1 VPGDGTEKLMRCTV
15 CSFPQVTELDLLLA
29 TGTSIRKASQL
40 YGLARSTVARHRV
53 HIAAASAPFGLIHGQ
68 GDPHGTPDPLS
79 EAFLLAERARTPR
92 ERIRALEQI
101 RSATKL
107 RLRGASDLDAEDHEL
122 LDSNIRSA
130 EAAFRDA
137 PDFET
142 AARALS
148 GWRES
153 ILQRLDAVSTPEGIP
168 MQYRLVFTDEEGN
181 LSEPAAPR
189 REPPTFLMPLAD
201 YFRGTPRRFHD
212 PDRFRVERTIHLEW
226 NGPGRQD
233 LKVYEV
239 GSDALVWAK
248 DVTNA

>member
-1 VPGDGTEKLMRCTV
+1 MTGHRCTV
-15 CSFPQVTELDLLLA
+15 CDFEQVIEVDALLGSGSSVRSVA
-29 TGTSIRKASQL
+29 RL
-40 YGLARSTVARHRV
+40 YGLSRTTVGRHV
-53 HIAAASAPFGLIHGQ
+53 AHATPASRRFAVIEKTGG
-68 GDPHGTPDPLS
+68 PDRPTDLLA
-79 EAFLLAERARTPR
+79 EAFRLAERAKMPR

-107 RLRGASDLDAEDHEL
+107 RLRGVSDIEVEDREL

-137 PDFET
+137 LDFET

-153 ILQRLDAVSTPEGIP
+153 ILQRLDAVKAPKGIP
-168 MQYRLVFTDEEGN
+168 MQFRLAFTDEEGS

-189 REPPTFLMPLAD
+189 REPAAFLMPLAD

-212 PDRFRVERTIHLEW
+212 PDRFCVERRSISGGTGQGI
-226 NGPGRQD
+226 R
-233 LKVYEV
+233 
-239 GSDALVWAK
+239 A
-248 DVTNA
+248 

>member
-1 VPGDGTEKLMRCTV
+1 VRG
-15 CSFPQVTELDLLLA
+15 
-29 TGTSIRKASQL
+29 
-40 YGLARSTVARHRV
+40 
-53 HIAAASAPFGLIHGQ
+53 
-68 GDPHGTPDPLS
+68 
-79 EAFLLAERARTPR
+79 
-92 ERIRALEQI
+92 
-101 RSATKL
+101 ATKL
-107 RLRGASDLDAEDHEL
+107 RLRGVFDLDADDHEL

-130 EAAFRDA
+130 ETAFRDA

-153 ILQRLDAVSTPEGIP
+153 ILQRMNAVTAPEGIP
-168 MQYRLVFTDEEGN
+168 TQYRLVFTDEEGN
-181 LSEPAAPR
+181 PAESPAPR
-189 REPPTFLMPLAD
+189 GEPTTFLMPLAG

-239 GSDALVWAK
+239 GSDALVWAMPK
-248 DVTNA
+248 QPSRDGKEGRRDQEDEPARR

>member
-1 VPGDGTEKLMRCTV
+1 VTGHPGGGRCTV
-15 CSFPQVTELDLLLA
+15 CENEQVSEVDALL
-29 TGTSIRKASQL
+29 GSGSSIRQVARLTGVPRSN
-40 YGLARSTVARHRV
+40 LARHKTHLAPTST
-53 HIAAASAPFGLIHGQ
+53 PFALIR
-68 GDPHGTPDPLS
+68 GDGGPDGPADPLT
-79 EAFLLAERARTPR
+79 EAFKLAERARTPR

-101 RSATKL
+101 RGATKL
-107 RLRGASDLDAEDHEL
+107 RLRGASDRDADDQEL

-153 ILQRLDAVSTPEGIP
+153 ILQRLNAVSAPEGIP
-168 MQYRLVFTDEEGN
+168 MQFRLAFTDEEGN

-189 REPPTFLMPLAD
+189 REPATFLMPLAD

-212 PDRFRVERTIHLEW
+212 PERFRVERTIHLAW

-233 LKVYEV
+233 LKVRAVE
-239 GSDALVWAK
+239 SNALVWSK
-248 DVTNA
+248 DVPNA

>member
-1 VPGDGTEKLMRCTV
+1 VTGHPKGRRCSV
-15 CSFPQVTELDLLLA
+15 CEFPQVAAVDALLGSGSSVRSVARLH
-29 TGTSIRKASQL
+29 
-40 YGLARSTVARHRV
+40 GLARTTVARHRG
-53 HIAAASAPFGLIHGQ
+53 HIAPTSRPFTVIRGQ
-68 GDPHGTPDPLS
+68 DHPGTPDPLA
-79 EAFLLAERARTPR
+79 EAFLLAERAKTPR
-92 ERIRALEQI
+92 ERIRALEQV
-101 RSATKL
+101 RGATKL
-107 RLRGASDLDAEDHEL
+107 RLRGASDLDADDCEL

-153 ILQRLDAVSTPEGIP
+153 ILQRLDAVSAPEGIP
-168 MQYRLVFTDEEGN
+168 MQFRSVFTDEEGN

-189 REPPTFLMPLAD
+189 HEPATFLMPLAN
-201 YFRGTPRRFHD
+201 YFRRTPRRFHD

-226 NGPGRQD
+226 NGPGHQG

-239 GSDALVWAK
+239 GSNALVWAK